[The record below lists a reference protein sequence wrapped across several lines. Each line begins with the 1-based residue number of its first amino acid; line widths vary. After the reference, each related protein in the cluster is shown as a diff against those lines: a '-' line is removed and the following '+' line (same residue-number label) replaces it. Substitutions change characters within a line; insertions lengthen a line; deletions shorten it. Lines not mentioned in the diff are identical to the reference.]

1 MASHII
7 GNAAVKGQSEK
18 NEDEKERRTGETSL
32 LPKRPATEIGKKNGT
47 FYSSASS
54 SPPFSAGQK
63 RKREGGR
70 MGVSLCKI
78 DPPPLSFFFGVLWR
92 WVGRT
97 VAPSPYP
104 PAFLVACMVA
114 WSEREETVASP
125 SLSPSLSPFFVFP
138 FLALSPSSLL
148 LLLSLLSFLLRPVG
162 PSPSLPTLVAPIS
175 A

>member
-18 NEDEKERRTGETSL
+18 KKDEKLAKL
-32 LPKRPATEIGKKNGT
+32 LFFPKDLRPRSGKRMEL
-47 FYSSASS
+47 FISSASS

-148 LLLSLLSFLLRPVG
+148 LSLLSFLLRPVG
-162 PSPSLPTLVAPIS
+162 PPPSLPTLVAPIS
-175 A
+175 T